1 VDSHSKVAVLKTK
14 PEVVLEDYTR
24 LMRLAEYRKFL
35 PKGRDTAL
43 KINISWHHFYPA
55 CSTTPWQ
62 LEGVI
67 KTLLADGYR
76 KELIHACHNRTVVV
90 ITFPR

>member
-1 VDSHSKVAVLKTK
+1 MNAHTGHTYSRAKVAVLKTNPK
-14 PEVVLEDYTR
+14 TVLKDFRE
-24 LMRLAEYRKFL
+24 LMNLAEYEKFL
-35 PKGRDTAL
+35 PQDKDTAL

-67 KTLLADGYR
+67 QTLS
-76 KELIHACHNRTVVV
+76 
-90 ITFPR
+90 